1 MSWFKSN
8 VLETNKKAGIYGAEW
23 DGSSS
28 TVWLRTDDAA
38 LFAEPIPQ
46 MSNGSGGWTQGS
58 SPFDEIMPWAG
69 MVVSEDSN
77 AGTVVA
83 IPKFYFK
90 LGYAN
95 ETSPYGLK
103 IQISSTPFEGAMVSP
118 AHQDRGDGV
127 GERDIV
133 YVGRYHCASDY
144 KSKTGVTPYNN
155 QTRGTFRNGI
165 HNLGSNIWQWD
176 YAILFTIQMLYLVEY
191 ANWDSEGC
199 IGYGCGNGSSVEN
212 MGSTD
217 SMTYHTGTNQ
227 TSRTTYGHTQ
237 YRNIEDLWG
246 NVFDWCDGIY
256 FSSSN
261 VYAIKNPSSFSDTTG
276 GTLVGTRPTSSACTT
291 AYGVSST
298 DNFTWFMY
306 PSAVGGSEA
315 TYIPDYCNYSSSGVV
330 LFVGGKYGQY
340 LSHGLFYLS
349 GSYAA
354 VLKYSD
360 IGSRVM
366 KT

>member
-8 VLETNKKAGIYGAEW
+8 VLIQSGEESGGIYGVEW

-28 TVWLRTDDAA
+28 TVWTRTDDAA

-69 MVVSEDSN
+69 MIKSEDSN

-83 IPKFYFK
+83 IPKFYFSLTK
-90 LGYAN
+90 TNSTMA
-95 ETSPYGLK
+95 LK
-103 IQISSTPFEGAMVSP
+103 ISPNQFEGSQVSP
-118 AHQDRGDGV
+118 AHMDRGDGV
-127 GERDIV
+127 GERDVV

-155 QTRGTFRNGI
+155 QTRATFRTGI

-176 YAILFTIQMLYLVEY
+176 YATLLTIQMLYLVEY
-191 ANWDSEGC
+191 ANWDSQAC

-227 TSRTTYGHTQ
+227 TSRTSYGHTQ

-246 NVFDWCDGIY
+246 NVYDWCDGIY
-256 FSSSN
+256 FSSAN
-261 VYAIKNPSSFSDTTG
+261 IYAIKNPANFSDTTG
-276 GTLVGTRPTSSACTT
+276 GTLVGTRPTSSNYIS
-291 AYGVSST
+291 AYNISSAEG
-298 DNFTWFMY
+298 FTWFMY
-306 PSAVGGSEA
+306 PSAVSGSEA
-315 TYIPDYCNYSSSGVV
+315 TYICDYCNYGSSGVV
-330 LFVGGKYGQY
+330 LCVGGNYSQS
-340 LSHGLFYLS
+340 LSRGLFYLY
-349 GSYAA
+349 GSNAA
-354 VLKYSD
+354 SD
-360 IGSRVM
+360 KKANFGSRLM
-366 KT
+366 ILP